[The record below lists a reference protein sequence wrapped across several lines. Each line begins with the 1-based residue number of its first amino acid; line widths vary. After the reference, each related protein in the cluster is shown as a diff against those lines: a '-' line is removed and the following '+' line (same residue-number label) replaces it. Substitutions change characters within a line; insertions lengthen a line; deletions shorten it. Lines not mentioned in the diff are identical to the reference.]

1 MWLPNYIINSN
12 QNKPLANR
20 GKISAADGQ
29 NVSVSTF
36 IELRELP
43 VVAPYGVAYCPPV
56 SETSV
61 VLPIADGNV
70 CLGVFAQKK
79 ELLQKPVWHN
89 PTVGRN
95 RCAAYAGY
103 AHKANTAVCRR
114 RTGFNI

>member
-20 GKISAADGQ
+20 GKISAADGE

-36 IELRELP
+36 TELRELP

-79 ELLQKPVWHN
+79 ELMPGELMLFSH
-89 PTVGRN
+89 GG
-95 RCAAYAGY
+95 AYIHLKNNG
-103 AHKANTAVCRR
+103 KVIIN
-114 RTGFNI
+114 GQEF